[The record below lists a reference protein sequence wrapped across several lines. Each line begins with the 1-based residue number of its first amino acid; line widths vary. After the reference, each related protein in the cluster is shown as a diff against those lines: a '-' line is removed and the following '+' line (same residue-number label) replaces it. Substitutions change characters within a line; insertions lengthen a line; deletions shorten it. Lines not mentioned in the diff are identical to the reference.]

1 MDRRRII
8 ACLLAAAW
16 LAGCSKPRPLVVG
29 SRAFTEQV
37 VLGEIV
43 AQHVEQRQRI
53 AVQRRLNLGD
63 TLLAH
68 QALLTG
74 EIDLYPEYAGAALVL
89 VLKLPFEPDPA
100 IALERAR
107 LEYRRRTQCEWLDP
121 LGFGNGF
128 AVAIRGEN
136 ARAGKL
142 ETLSE
147 ASAYKPGWVL
157 GLSPEFLE
165 RPDGYRALMRA
176 YELPLTTGSKSMD
189 PGLLYKALADKQ
201 VSMVA
206 VRATDGALASGDVK
220 VLADDRRGLPPSQ
233 AALVVRA
240 DVLARYPGLPQ
251 TLSELSGKISEAA
264 IRKLNYQVDVSRR
277 PAAQVARE
285 FLRETGLLR

>member
-1 MDRRRII
+1 
-8 ACLLAAAW
+8 
-16 LAGCSKPRPLVVG
+16 LVVG

-43 AQHVEQRQRI
+43 AQHVEQRQCI
-53 AVQRRLNLGD
+53 VVKRRLNLGD

-74 EIDLYPEYAGAALVL
+74 NIDLYPEYAGAALVL

-107 LEYRRRTQCEWLDP
+107 LEYRLRAQCEWLDP
-121 LGFGNGF
+121 LGFTSGF
-128 AVAIRGEN
+128 ALAIRG
-136 ARAGKL
+136 ADAHAGKL

-147 ASAYKPGWVL
+147 AAAYTPGWVL

-165 RPDGYRALMRA
+165 RPDGYRGLMRA
-176 YELPLTTGSKSMD
+176 YELPLTTGPKSMD

-206 VRATDGALASGDVK
+206 VRTTDGALASGDVK

-240 DVLARYPGLPQ
+240 DALTNYPGLRR
-251 TLSELSGKISEAA
+251 TLSELSGKISQAA

-277 PAAQVARE
+277 PVTQVARQ
-285 FLRETGLLR
+285 FLVEAGLLR